1 MALLTLRQLRDADA
15 CRPQVRLFARLFGDA
30 VDVNPILCVTVAPQF
45 DWDWAAQA
53 FLSAPLLAQ
62 YQAARAPLWAQ
73 YVTERAALFGE
84 LYDAQGE

>member
-1 MALLTLRQLRDADA
+1 MALLTLKQLTGADA

-30 VDVNPILCVTVAPQF
+30 VDVNPILCVTVAPHF

-53 FLSAPLLAQ
+53 LLSAPLLAQ
-62 YQAARAPLWAQ
+62 YQAAH
-73 YVTERAALFGE
+73 AATFGE